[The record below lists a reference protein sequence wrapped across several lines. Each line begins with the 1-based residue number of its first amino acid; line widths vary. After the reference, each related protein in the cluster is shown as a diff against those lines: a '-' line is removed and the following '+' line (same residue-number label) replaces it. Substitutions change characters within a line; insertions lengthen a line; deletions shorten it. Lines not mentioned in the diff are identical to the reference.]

1 MKHSLVFKI
10 LATEVVRMLLR
21 VAYHVNNGK
30 NKHHI
35 HIMFYLQ
42 IIQIK
47 VLKLLVTTDAEI
59 QIYHRTLYGA
69 LRLMHQLFLKNVY
82 RLVIA
87 RILLQSYKLAPK

>member
-1 MKHSLVFKI
+1 MLQK
-10 LATEVVRMLLR
+10 VV
-21 VAYHVNNGK
+21 YHVNNGE

-59 QIYHRTLYGA
+59 QINLKTLFGA
-69 LRLMHQLFLKNVY
+69 LQLMHQLSLKNVY
-82 RLVIA
+82 RLVFA
-87 RILLQSYKLAPK
+87 RIHLQLSL